1 MPEQPMICLT
11 ISDLFLVLALAAVA
25 VAVAAMI
32 YSFIRDR
39 FLW

>member
-1 MPEQPMICLT
+1 MPEQSMICLT
-11 ISDLFLVLALAAVA
+11 VIDLFVVIALAAVA